1 MLSIRRFIT
10 VPNSQAACKRTKADH
25 PSSSELLLEE
35 TAFRGCFGVH
45 CPQYTMEEQ
54 GTSWRQLILKY
65 VPTKT
70 DTSLAAPRARGIW
83 SCPGPHPVASRISD
97 PSDGA

>member
-10 VPNSQAACKRTKADH
+10 VPNSQAACKKTKADH
-25 PSSSELLLEE
+25 LSSSELLLEE
-35 TAFRGCFGVH
+35 TAFRGCFGVR

-54 GTSWRQLILKY
+54 GT
-65 VPTKT
+65 PTKI
-70 DTSLAAPRARGIW
+70 DTSLVAPQARGIW

-97 PSDGA
+97 PSEGA